1 MFLYARMGIIML
13 VQLYTSR
20 IVLNALGVKDYGIY
34 NIVGSIIVAF
44 NFISIPLS
52 TATQRF
58 YNYEL
63 GKNNIENVNKIF
75 NLSLIIYGLIA
86 ITLICIV
93 EICGLWF
100 INNKMS
106 LPQTRIDAA
115 LWTFHCSVFV
125 FAISLLRNPFE
136 SLIVAHE
143 KMSVY
148 AYIGII
154 DAVLKLLNAFSLMYF
169 TTDKLKLYAVN
180 QLIIAIVGFVI
191 IFYYN
196 RKKLGYIKIKRVYDK
211 EMFKNLLSFSGWSL
225 FGSVAVM
232 LSNQGLNILL
242 NIFYGV
248 AVNAAMGIATQVNAS
263 IQQFVG
269 NFQVAFRPQIVK
281 QFSANQ
287 LASLRNLV
295 TNSSK
300 YSFLLLFCIV
310 CPLLFNISF
319 ILKVWLGNV
328 PKYAPEFCILMM
340 IYALSESL
348 SAPMW
353 MTIQATGK
361 IKKYQIIISCVM
373 AMNIVLSYI
382 FLDMG
387 FKPIIVLIIKCCLDL
402 CYLIIRLL
410 FINKMI
416 KFSIKKY
423 IRNVCFPLSII
434 VLLTSTS
441 ILIVQHY
448 INDGWFRMFISII
461 VFGII
466 FIPSTYY
473 ICLNNKE
480 KIMIKT
486 FIINKLILYKKN
498 G

>member
-1 MFLYARMGIIML
+1 
-13 VQLYTSR
+13 
-20 IVLNALGVKDYGIY
+20 
-34 NIVGSIIVAF
+34 
-44 NFISIPLS
+44 
-52 TATQRF
+52 
-58 YNYEL
+58 
-63 GKNNIENVNKIF
+63 
-75 NLSLIIYGLIA
+75 
-86 ITLICIV
+86 
-93 EICGLWF
+93 
-100 INNKMS
+100 
-106 LPQTRIDAA
+106 
-115 LWTFHCSVFV
+115 
-125 FAISLLRNPFE
+125 
-136 SLIVAHE
+136 
-143 KMSVY
+143 
-148 AYIGII
+148 
-154 DAVLKLLNAFSLMYF
+154 
-169 TTDKLKLYAVN
+169 
-180 QLIIAIVGFVI
+180 
-191 IFYYN
+191 
-196 RKKLGYIKIKRVYDK
+196 
-211 EMFKNLLSFSGWSL
+211 MFKNLLSFSGWSL

-382 FLDMG
+382 F
-387 FKPIIVLIIKCCLDL
+387 
-402 CYLIIRLL
+402 
-410 FINKMI
+410 
-416 KFSIKKY
+416 
-423 IRNVCFPLSII
+423 
-434 VLLTSTS
+434 
-441 ILIVQHY
+441 
-448 INDGWFRMFISII
+448 
-461 VFGII
+461 
-466 FIPSTYY
+466 
-473 ICLNNKE
+473 
-480 KIMIKT
+480 
-486 FIINKLILYKKN
+486 
-498 G
+498 